1 MQQEITPLVKRAHAR
16 MDLSM
21 KDSSTSTDH
30 VRAALNKFNAPE
42 WEREAVFTFSASGES
57 QVIDT

>member
-21 KDSSTSTDH
+21 KASATSTDH